1 MSNKRQGLSRE
12 ESNRIQNLIK
22 YLEEQNESMNFLQP
36 LDYKSLGLDDYPLII
51 KKPMDL
57 STVKKNLKNTR
68 YNSSEEI
75 FEDLM
80 LIWDNCRTYN
90 MSDSPVYHHAES
102 MERHMIRYCN
112 MHGISIEI
120 PIKRTRS
127 EPITN
132 DYQVRLDFAESM
144 KKLSPKKNN
153 MIVECIQKMCPT
165 AIISLSEGRL
175 QIKVNA
181 LDSDTFNSVL
191 KISNMALGENDEPY
205 KKHKE
210 G

>member
-12 ESNRIQNLIK
+12 ESNRIQSLLK
-22 YLEEQNESMNFLQP
+22 YLEEQNESMDFLQP

-68 YNSSEEI
+68 YNSPEEI

-90 MSDSPVYHHAES
+90 MSDSPVYHHAEG

-112 MHGISIEI
+112 MHAIAIEI
-120 PIKRTRS
+120 PIKRARS
-127 EPITN
+127 EPTTN

-144 KKLSPKKNN
+144 KKLTPSKNA
-153 MIVECIQKMCPT
+153 MIVECIQKTCPI
-165 AIISLSEGRL
+165 AIVNLSEGRL

-181 LDSDTFNSVL
+181 LDQDTFNNVL
-191 KISNMALGENDEPY
+191 R
-205 KKHKE
+205 
-210 G
+210 